1 MSCSMIDIVGSLD
14 FWRSCRM
21 ISCLY
26 TFVRGSI
33 AYYPFAHK
41 CDDSTIIEPRSLK
54 VHWHCLALPI
64 LLYKVFGPIG
74 LQPERRQFFSH
85 LFATSVLGR
94 RGSSQVTTCTFWRR
108 GVWPLTGSAIPSV
121 EEDQLGRCLVLG
133 KVKGSG
139 NCVANFPFLCS
150 ASTRQVNNRETNSTL
165 FLLQGELWELF
176 FFTERGA
183 GSKQM
188 QIFYQK
194 DFLV

>member
-133 KVKGSG
+133 KVKGSR
-139 NCVANFPFLCS
+139 NCVASFPFLCS
-150 ASTRQVNNRETNSTL
+150 ASTRQVNNRQTS
-165 FLLQGELWELF
+165 Q
-176 FFTERGA
+176 
-183 GSKQM
+183 Q
-188 QIFYQK
+188 
-194 DFLV
+194 